1 MKIFYETGWGEAA
14 VHFCPHNDSGI
25 WRTETLADVPGAK
38 GWKEANL
45 SAAPTGAEFV
55 MRNGEGTDWDN
66 NQSANYKTPVSTG
79 NWTLRNGQLMRVS
92 ESKPVLIVS
101 DLDHTMVGH
110 EHDGDNLLLR
120 EFQAKWLGQFAF
132 NGSKLVY
139 STGRNKAD
147 ALAVARER
155 GLLRPALLICAVATE
170 IYEVPEDL
178 PLDSRWADD
187 PDLITPEPGWTKKM
201 MECFNRAKVEEILST
216 KFPKFEM
223 RGCLETD
230 PYRIPTAYE
239 VDEDMQ
245 ENLRQVR
252 EVLGPGMQVI
262 TSGGNEWKLVDFVST
277 EAGKMKGV
285 QFAMQRVGI
294 PPERTLVCGDSG
306 NDESMYRSPGV
317 RGVAVGNSLS
327 ELVENLQGQ
336 AKAGPQAVVHGEV
349 FETKSG
355 SSVLYANAPVA
366 AAISEA
372 LDRFW
377 PQKD

>member
-1 MKIFYETGWGEAA
+1 MKIFYETGWSDAA
-14 VHFCPHNDSGI
+14 VHFCPHDDSGN
-25 WRTETLADVPGAK
+25 WQTEKLEDLKGAK
-38 GWKEANL
+38 GWKVATL
-45 SAAPTGAEFV
+45 TGAQTGAEFV

-66 NQSANYKTPVSTG
+66 NQSANYKTPASAG
-79 NWTLRNGQLMRVS
+79 DWTLRNGTIMKVS
-92 ESKPVLIVS
+92 RDKPVLIVS

-110 EHDGDNLLLR
+110 EHDGDNELLR

-139 STGRNKAD
+139 STGRNKAA
-147 ALAVARER
+147 ALEVARER
-155 GLLRPALLICAVATE
+155 QLLRPALLICAVATE

-201 MECFNRAKVEEILST
+201 AECFKRAQVEEILAER
-216 KFPKFEM
+216 FPKFDL
-223 RGCLETD
+223 RGCPESD
-230 PYRIPTAYE
+230 PYRIPTAYK
-239 VDEDMQ
+239 VDEEMQ

-252 EVLGPGMQVI
+252 ETLGSGMQVI
-262 TSGGNEWKLVDFVST
+262 TSGGDEWKLVDFVST

-285 QFAMQRVGI
+285 QFAMKRMGI

-327 ELVENLQGQ
+327 ELVENLREQ
-336 AKAGPQAVVHGEV
+336 AKAGPQAVQHGEV
-349 FETKSG
+349 FETASG
-355 SSVLYANAPVA
+355 SSVL
-366 AAISEA
+366 
-372 LDRFW
+372 
-377 PQKD
+377 